1 MARRDGTP
9 IWLGG
14 DGAAGVP
21 LSRVALTSGSAESY
35 SEAWLQDLLDRHPEV
50 LPIERIEPGF
60 GKLISLCR
68 ELPLDFGAGRSG
80 ALDNLFAT
88 ESGGLVLVET
98 KLWKNPEARRTVVA
112 QAMDYAA
119 AVFRLGYE
127 DLERAVDRARK
138 AAGQSAGPLTQLV
151 AKHAHDSFDEPTFI
165 DAVTLNL
172 RRGRAIVAVVGDGIR
187 EDIAPLVELLQS
199 DAGLRFVFALVELGV
214 YEVPSPGV
222 RLVCPSVLAQTTL
235 IERGVVQIDDQ
246 ASGILIRPPAVT
258 GPRTQSARRIGL
270 SEDEFYEILE
280 RNEPGMAALLKDFR
294 ARAEA
299 HGIYPEVLGGLNLKH
314 SSPSGQP
321 FNLGVV
327 TKSGKLDTGFAGY
340 WERAQPGRTYNETLA
355 RLIGGRVKELGNG
368 MSIVHT
374 AADNLPR
381 LSDFLPQHAEAWLEA
396 IDNYTAAFINRG
408 DRDLE

>member
-14 DGAAGVP
+14 DGAAGVA
-21 LSRVALTSGSAESY
+21 LSRVPLTSGSADSY
-35 SEAWLQDLLDRHPEV
+35 SEAWLQNLLDIHPEV
-50 LPIERIEPGF
+50 LPIEQIEPGF
-60 GKLISLCR
+60 GKLVPLCR

-98 KLWKNPEARRTVVA
+98 KLWRKPEARRTVIA
-112 QAMDYAA
+112 QAMEYAA
-119 AVFRLGYE
+119 AVFRLAYDE
-127 DLERAVDRARK
+127 LERAVQRARK
-138 AAGQSAGPLTQLV
+138 AAGQPVAPLTALV
-151 AKHAHDSFDEPTFI
+151 AAQAHESFDEATFI

-187 EDIAPLVELLQS
+187 EDIAPLVGLLQS
-199 DAGLRFVFALVELGV
+199 HAGHRFVFALVELGV
-214 YEVPSPGV
+214 FETPVSGV

-235 IERGVVQIDDQ
+235 IERGVVQIDDR
-246 ASGILIRPPAVT
+246 ASGISIGPPAVSESR
-258 GPRTQSARRIGL
+258 PESARRISL
-270 SEDEFYEILE
+270 SEDEFYERLDQSK
-280 RNEPGMAALLKDFR
+280 PGLAALLKDFL

-321 FNLGVV
+321 FNLGAIF
-327 TKSGKLDTGFAGY
+327 KGGLIDTWPAAYWQRTQAG
-340 WERAQPGRTYNETLA
+340 RAYNETLA
-355 RLIGGRVKELGNG
+355 GLIGGRVKETSEGQTTLRTASNG
-368 MSIVHT
+368 M
-374 AADNLPR
+374 PR

-396 IDNYTAAFINRG
+396 IDNYTAAFVNRA
-408 DRDLE
+408 D